1 MTPSSF
7 PGELHGVDAER
18 RDGEPAA
25 DPPRAQSPAA
35 RPARCQGAAPR
46 PALAR
51 MTRPAHAVAS
61 PRVVNIEDLRRLARR
76 RHPKV
81 VFEYVDGGA
90 EGEITLRENR
100 RAFDAVSFRPRHA
113 VGSPEGDLRTTVLD
127 TELALPVLLAPVGY
141 SRLMHPVGEPGA
153 ARAAGAAGSVYILS
167 TMSGY
172 KLEDVKTSS
181 SGPMWY
187 QLYLVGGR
195 GVAEAAIERARVAG
209 FSALVVTVDTAV
221 AGMRA
226 RGFRNGRDQV
236 LRDTP
241 VAQMPVFPPV
251 FVRPARVTTVL

>member
-1 MTPSSF
+1 MAPSSGCR
-7 PGELHGVDAER
+7 GERASDPR
-18 RDGEPAA
+18 RPQS
-25 DPPRAQSPAA
+25 PRAGA
-35 RPARCQGAAPR
+35 RPARCRGAAPR

-51 MTRPAHAVAS
+51 MTRPARAVAS

-76 RHPKV
+76 RLPKV
-81 VFEYVDGGA
+81 VFDYVDGGA
-90 EGEITLRENR
+90 EGEITLREKR

-113 VGSPEGDLRTTVLD
+113 VGSLEGDLRTTVLG

-181 SGPMWY
+181 AGPMWY

-195 GVAEAAIERARVAG
+195 GVAEAAIERARGAG

-221 AGMRA
+221 AGMRE
-226 RGFRNGRDQV
+226 RDLRNGMTEL
-236 LRDTP
+236 LRDNLLAKIP
-241 VAQMPVFPPV
+241 FLPQLLS
-251 FVRPARVTTVL
+251 RPGWLPAFLLDR